1 MAPELGGSQISTLLE
16 TVPGIA
22 RVLRS
27 PVADA
32 MVNMIRAGASLTPFY
47 RSDAEELLQYAV
59 RRALINSEEAE
70 RILAEVRGI
79 GRKKRPVKALKPVPP
94 RPRMPLRRK
103 STSLVTS
110 ASKPTVKVA
119 STRAASD
126 KVSQKTKKPV
136 KKTAKR
142 VVKRR

>member
-32 MVNMIRAGASLTPFY
+32 MVNLIRSGAGLTPFY

-59 RRALINSEEAE
+59 RRVLIHSEEAE

-94 RPRMPLRRK
+94 RPRMPIRRK
-103 STSLVTS
+103 PSSLVMS
-110 ASKPTVKVA
+110 ASKPTAKVA
-119 STRAASD
+119 KIRRSTN
-126 KVSQKTKKPV
+126 KTPQKTKKPV
-136 KKTAKR
+136 KKTA
-142 VVKRR
+142 VKRR